1 MGMEMRNVDDIIKT
15 KHYLNNIIEVINKLS
30 YVIAM
35 TLPFIRCRPLFVNTL

>member
-1 MGMEMRNVDDIIKT
+1 MGMEMRNGDDIIKT

-35 TLPFIRCRPLFVNTL
+35 TPTFIRCRPLFVNTL